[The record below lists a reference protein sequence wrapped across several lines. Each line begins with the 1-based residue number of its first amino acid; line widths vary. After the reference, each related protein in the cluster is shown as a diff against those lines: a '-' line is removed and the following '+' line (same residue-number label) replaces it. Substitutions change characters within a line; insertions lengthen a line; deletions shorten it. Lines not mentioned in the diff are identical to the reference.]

1 MVEITNLIK
10 YVFRGFSAFHQ
21 NFPHL
26 TVLGGPIHHDCIV
39 QYQKNGTII
48 MTRSDCMFGE
58 RLADRPQHVEAA
70 MSPYQEVMKPLV
82 PFSTCSV
89 AVIATFLP
97 SFPCVKLSA
106 GPSGVCRRVS
116 FPLPPIIQNNKINLN
131 ETG

>member
-1 MVEITNLIK
+1 MVEIINLIK

-21 NFPHL
+21 NFSHL

-89 AVIATFLP
+89 AVIAIPSIFFLCQTFCRSLRGLSTGEFP
-97 SFPCVKLSA
+97 SSSYYTK
-106 GPSGVCRRVS
+106 
-116 FPLPPIIQNNKINLN
+116 
-131 ETG
+131 